1 MNKIKYSL
9 YLILIHFEDFI
20 SKDLFGLLLLWAVHL
35 LGVVL
40 LVIGVVTNDICLEL
54 EVLKWLVIAYIF
66 EILSFMLFS
75 KQYKTLKSQLKELY
89 ANT

>member
-9 YLILIHFEDFI
+9 YLIIKHFEDFI
-20 SKDLFGLLLLWAVHL
+20 CKDLFGLLLLWTTHL
-35 LGVVL
+35 LGTFL
-40 LVIGVVTNDICLEL
+40 LVIGIITNDICLEL
-54 EVLKWLVIAYIF
+54 EVLKWLVITYIF
-66 EILSFMLFS
+66 EVLSFILFS